1 MEKVLLIVSGYKI
14 GAEELAVKISKYL
27 SDKNFEPVIYNY
39 NGYNGLYVERELLE
53 TEFSFVIS
61 LGGDGNVLFASRL
74 AAPKKI
80 PVVPINFGQFGFIAN
95 IEPNDWRGSL
105 ENFLSGKENA
115 HYRMLLDI
123 QLMRKGQSLAKYNA
137 LNEAVV
143 SGYGVPKL
151 ITVEL
156 FYNDNSLGNFRAD
169 GVIVS
174 TPTGS
179 TGYAVASGGP
189 ILDPSMSAFVV
200 SPVAPF
206 TLSNRPIVLP
216 ATGTVTLKVVPQ
228 RQTKLILS
236 VDGQEA
242 KSLEV
247 YDEVVIRQSENMVNL
262 IGCSQEHFYKVLRAK
277 LGWSGSFSIN
287 ES

>member
-1 MEKVLLIVSGYKI
+1 M
-14 GAEELAVKISKYL
+14 GAKELAVKISKYL
-27 SDKNFEPVIYNY
+27 SNKNFKPITYNY

-53 TEFSFVIS
+53 TDFDFVIS

-95 IEPNDWRGSL
+95 IEPKDWQVSL
-105 ENFLSGKENA
+105 DNFLAGKEDA
-115 HYRMLLDI
+115 HFRMLLEI
-123 QLMRKGQSLAKYNA
+123 QLIRQGKCLAKYSA
-137 LNEAVV
+137 LNDAVI

-151 ITVEL
+151 TTVEL
-156 FYNDNSLGNFRAD
+156 FYNKNPLGKFRAD

-216 ATGTVTLKVVPQ
+216 ATGMISLKVVPQ
-228 RQTKLILS
+228 RQKKFILS
-236 VDGQEA
+236 VDGQES
-242 KSLEV
+242 KNLEI
-247 YDEVVIRQSENMVNL
+247 YDEVVIRQSENKVNL
-262 IGCSQEHFYKVLRAK
+262 IGCSQEHFYRVLRAK

-287 ES
+287 EN